1 MSGRQGRPRRTH
13 GPAKGEPTRGGGGP
27 SRRGLRGRGPTPK
40 AEDRTYHPAHKR
52 KVQAQARQ
60 RAQRRRARQNTPQF
74 EAVGG
79 RNAVLEAPRAR
90 LPVEE
95 INLARRIDADDR
107 TREIVL
113 IAANRQI
120 PIHEVEKVD
129 LDGFAHGTNHQG
141 VIARIHPYEY
151 DDAEDLTGA
160 TTPLI
165 LALDGITDPHN
176 LGRSE
181 E

>member
-40 AEDRTYHPAHKR
+40 AEDLTYHPAHKR

-60 RAQRRRARQNTPQF
+60 RAQRRRERQNTPQF

-79 RNAVLEAPRAR
+79 RNTVLEALRAR
-90 LPVEE
+90 VPVEE
-95 INLARRIDADDR
+95 IYLARRIDADDR
-107 TREIVL
+107 TREIIR

-120 PIHEVEKVD
+120 PILEEDKVA
-129 LDGFAHGTNHQG
+129 LDGLAHGTH
-141 VIARIHPYEY
+141 
-151 DDAEDLTGA
+151 
-160 TTPLI
+160 
-165 LALDGITDPHN
+165 HN
-176 LGRSE
+176 G
-181 E
+181 